1 MKAILITIG
10 ALAAAAIAA
19 SPLTGQ
25 FASDVMTNE
34 LRFDSLQH
42 ERQIR
47 LGDLPSAP
55 SLSLRVSFGKG
66 EVGQGELILDPNTC
80 TLDSFGD
87 GDLCTDM
94 APTTIPVTLHRLRL
108 EDPWGIGRTLYE
120 LEGLPPDTPVRLVV
134 PPLGPIG
141 GYRLVCLAESG
152 GLDKVVLLERVQ

>member
-55 SLSLRVSFGKG
+55 SISLRVSFAKG
-66 EVGQGELILDPNTC
+66 ELSHGVLILDPNFC
-80 TLDSFGD
+80 TLDAWGD

-94 APTTIPVTLHRLRL
+94 APVTYPVTLHRLRL